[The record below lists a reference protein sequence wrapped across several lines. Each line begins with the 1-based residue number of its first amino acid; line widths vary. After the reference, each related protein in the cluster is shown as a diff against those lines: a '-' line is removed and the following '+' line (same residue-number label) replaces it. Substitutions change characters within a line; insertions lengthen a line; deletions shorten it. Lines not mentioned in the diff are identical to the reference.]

1 MLVDSLGSFKAFVES
16 RLPKEFGKV
25 KSTGSA
31 VVIDHNLVLTANHV
45 IEGNRIQKVVMGK
58 KIYRAKVLKR
68 FIINDV
74 AILQISTNK
83 PLPSIKLGIPN
94 SIFLGDFNF
103 TVGFPSIKI
112 FGTNPKFY
120 RSYISGLEGPNGN
133 SDMFQICSDGSL
145 GLSGAGVFEM
155 NGNLIGLVSEIFVDD
170 TGKMPDDFVYAT
182 KIDPL
187 LKDIQG
193 YLSYKIEKTSDSE
206 WKSNQKV
213 FQKTIESLVIVLNC
227 KKEG

>member
-16 RLPKEFGKV
+16 RLPEEFGKV
-25 KSTGSA
+25 KSTGSGVA
-31 VVIDHNLVLTANHV
+31 IDHDLVLTAAHV
-45 IEGNRIQKVVMGK
+45 IEDDRIQKVVMGK

-74 AILQISTNK
+74 AILQILTTK
-83 PLPSIKLGIPN
+83 PLPSIKMGVPKP
-94 SIFLGDFNF
+94 IFLGDFNF

-145 GLSGAGVFEM
+145 GLSGGGVFEM
-155 NGNLIGLVSEIFVDD
+155 NGNLIGLVSEIFLDD
-170 TGKMPDDFVYAT
+170 TGVMPDDFVYAAR
-182 KIDPL
+182 IDPL

-193 YLSYKIEKTSDSE
+193 YLSYKIEKSSDSE
-206 WKSNQKV
+206 VIPNQKV
-213 FQKTIESLVIVLNC
+213 FQKVVKSSVIVLNC
-227 KKEG
+227 KNEG